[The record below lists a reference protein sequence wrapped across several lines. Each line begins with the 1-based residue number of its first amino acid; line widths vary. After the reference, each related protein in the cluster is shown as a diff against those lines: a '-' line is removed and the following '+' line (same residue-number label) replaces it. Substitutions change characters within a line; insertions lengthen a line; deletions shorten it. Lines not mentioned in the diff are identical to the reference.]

1 MSDIPNKIDFSL
13 IFEVKKANPNG
24 DPLNGNLPRTD
35 FEGKGEV
42 ESVALKRKIR
52 NYWMET
58 GEPVFVQGADSQT
71 DGFKNLESRF
81 KGNEKIA
88 EVLKDKNTL
97 NKEDVIVTLM
107 KEGFLDVR
115 AFGQVITFD
124 KMSRG
129 IRGAVSISLAESID
143 PVDVTTNQITKS
155 VNLNDKPGMGSDRM
169 GSKNRVEYG
178 LYRMDGTI
186 SKTLA
191 DKNGFTME
199 DAEKLKEALLQIFE
213 YDFSSA
219 RPSGSMNV
227 VGLYWWEHNLETTIS
242 SNKVFDTLK
251 IESTVAPA
259 SPTKTSDYNIH
270 LDYDNYSGPKAIT
283 Y

>member
-1 MSDIPNKIDFSL
+1 MSAIQNKIDFSL
-13 IFEVKKANPNG
+13 LFEVKKANPNG

-58 GEPVFVQGADSQT
+58 GEPIFVQGADTHT

-88 EVLKDKNTL
+88 ELLKDKKISD
-97 NKEDVIVTLM
+97 KEDAIAKIM
-107 KEGFLDVR
+107 KEDFMDVR

-124 KMSRG
+124 KMSHG
-129 IRGAVSISLAESID
+129 IRGAVSIGLAESID

-155 VNLNDKPGMGSDRM
+155 VNLNDVPGMAADRM

-186 SKTLA
+186 SKLLA

-199 DAEKLKEALLQIFE
+199 DAEKLKEALLHIFE

-227 VGLYWWEHNLETTIS
+227 VGLYWWQHDTETETS
-242 SNKVFDTLK
+242 SYRVFNTLK
-251 IESTVAPA
+251 IDSSVAPD
-259 SPTKTSDYNIH
+259 SPTKTSDYNIR
-270 LDYDNYSGPKAIT
+270 LDYDNYNGPKAIT